1 MNGLV
6 LSAMGPLGK
15 EANAKKIEA
24 SNEGYRVPWIVRAVM
39 AGKKFFEEKSLEDYL
54 GCHCFIRFLPFLAC
68 QVVGT
73 KGRTNYM

>member
-1 MNGLV
+1 VNGLV

-39 AGKKFFEEKSLEDYL
+39 AGKKFFEEILLKITWGAIVL
-54 GCHCFIRFLPFLAC
+54 
-68 QVVGT
+68 
-73 KGRTNYM
+73 